1 MANYTVLYNPLSGNG
16 RGEEETKQLIRIL
29 KGDKLEFKDITKV
42 GDLNEF
48 FEALSPDTIFILSGG
63 DGTINRFVNAID
75 EKYILSRPIYLFST
89 GTGNDFL
96 NDLGIPKGSA
106 PFLLN
111 KYIINL
117 PTVTV
122 NTVKDKEYKFINNVG
137 FGIDGYCCEEGDR
150 QRKIPGKKIN
160 YTSIAIKG
168 LLLKYSSTNATV
180 TVNGKKSSYKKV
192 WLAPTMNGRYYGGG
206 LMPAPKQDRRK
217 NETIST
223 MVFHNWSRLPALIAF
238 PSVFKGEHVKYVKRV
253 KVIESKEITVEF
265 DRPTPLQID
274 GETFLGVTSYT
285 ARACTQRISLPQEL
299 EKMAG
304 VAAK

>member
-16 RGEEETKQLIRIL
+16 RGEEESKKLIRIL
-29 KGDKLEFKDITKV
+29 KGDKLEFKDLTKIK
-42 GDLNEF
+42 DLNEF
-48 FEALSPDTIFILSGG
+48 LEKLSPDTNLLLTGG
-63 DGTINRFVNAID
+63 DGTINCFVNAVD
-75 EKYILSRPIYLFST
+75 EKYILSRPIYYFGT

-96 NDLGIPKGSA
+96 TDLGIARDSA

-122 NTVKDKEYKFINNVG
+122 NGKSYKFINNVG

-168 LLLKYSSTNATV
+168 ILQKYSSTNATV
-180 TVNGKKSSYKKV
+180 TVGGKKSSYKKV
-192 WLAPTMNGRYYGGG
+192 WLVPTMNGRYYGGG
-206 LMPAPKQDRRK
+206 MMPTPKQDRLK

-223 MVFHNWSRLPALIAF
+223 MVFHGWGRIPALIAF
-238 PSVFKGEHVKYVKRV
+238 PSIFKGEHIKHVKNIKI
-253 KVIESKEITVEF
+253 IESKEITVEF
-265 DRPTPLQID
+265 NRPTPLQID
-274 GETFLGVTSYT
+274 GETILGVTSYT
-285 ARACTQRISLPQEL
+285 ARACTRRISLPEEL
-299 EKMAG
+299 GKAAAL
-304 VAAK
+304 AAK